1 MKKLIQ
7 FCLVFITTA
16 LLYTDCKKTEIISSS
31 PDRDLIIA
39 AKDFFT
45 QSLKQQSNTINAVSQ
60 ADRNPRKI
68 NSKTPLWSKVTTIP
82 LSIGKAVLVP
92 VQYNNP
98 FLISTNFSGNRLYSI
113 NQITRLLIYR
123 DKEQD
128 FHSEL
133 LTFFPDSSFKTGSGF
148 TGILFVEDWAGNNI
162 SEYRIEPAGYTLK
175 LIGDRSFSSTSTD
188 KTDALQ
194 TNNITI
200 IQTCYEITGYNYSSA
215 DPGNVYYWSEPAG
228 CTVNFI
234 NDNMIGSGPSGS
246 DYASAGSGSG
256 GGGISPAGTII
267 VNPANNIIGNIKDY
281 NKCFTNVGGYGHTYT
296 ITICVDQPVPG
307 TREAWG
313 FASGGPV
320 GSTSGVNPFNV
331 GHVFLIFSEAT
342 PTNRVTRNVGFY
354 PANSVSP
361 RTPAAPGQLNND
373 GLHAYNVSLTISTT
387 NSQFF
392 NMLNFIELGNS
403 LQYNLNYNNCSSFAL
418 HTLYAGGIYL
428 PSTLGTWPGGSG
440 NDPGDLG
447 EDIRSM
453 TLQSNMI
460 RNVVSNYHPN
470 LGNCN

>member
-98 FLISTNFSGNRLYSI
+98 FLISTNFSGKRLYSI

-246 DYASAGSGSG
+246 DYASA
-256 GGGISPAGTII
+256 
-267 VNPANNIIGNIKDY
+267 
-281 NKCFTNVGGYGHTYT
+281 
-296 ITICVDQPVPG
+296 
-307 TREAWG
+307 
-313 FASGGPV
+313 
-320 GSTSGVNPFNV
+320 
-331 GHVFLIFSEAT
+331 
-342 PTNRVTRNVGFY
+342 
-354 PANSVSP
+354 
-361 RTPAAPGQLNND
+361 
-373 GLHAYNVSLTISTT
+373 
-387 NSQFF
+387 
-392 NMLNFIELGNS
+392 
-403 LQYNLNYNNCSSFAL
+403 
-418 HTLYAGGIYL
+418 
-428 PSTLGTWPGGSG
+428 
-440 NDPGDLG
+440 
-447 EDIRSM
+447 
-453 TLQSNMI
+453 
-460 RNVVSNYHPN
+460 
-470 LGNCN
+470 